1 MPSPNSA
8 WPGAAISICAC
19 ALKSQIQLYVEFKWW
34 ILVTTPEVRKFR
46 CDDKR
51 GGTATFRAQT
61 TFVNSVCAEHV
72 SARGGQP
79 SAVGPWLIPWSTST
93 CWGMSV
99 SRFPGSLY
107 VETYKVANCF
117 GVCDRSLADPAGY
130 EHLFGTECRRFAG
143 SSYVETY
150 EVVKRFGVRER
161 IPQNLAR
168 ALYGTTY
175 KCCHLSYRR
184 SEISEPLNKWSCM
197 QK

>member
-1 MPSPNSA
+1 MALPRFVHKQPLSTPFVLNTCPPAEVSPAPSVLG
-8 WPGAAISICAC
+8 WP
-19 ALKSQIQLYVEFKWW
+19 
-34 ILVTTPEVRKFR
+34 PR
-46 CDDKR
+46 
-51 GGTATFRAQT
+51 
-61 TFVNSVCAEHV
+61 
-72 SARGGQP
+72 
-79 SAVGPWLIPWSTST
+79 STST
-93 CWGMSV
+93 CLGMSV

-107 VETYKVANCF
+107 VETYKITNCF

-184 SEISEPLNKWSCM
+184 SEISEPLNK
-197 QK
+197 

>member
-79 SAVGPWLIPWSTST
+79 SAVGPWL
-93 CWGMSV
+93 
-99 SRFPGSLY
+99 
-107 VETYKVANCF
+107 A
-117 GVCDRSLADPAGY
+117 PAEY
-130 EHLFGTECRRFAG
+130 EYLFGNECQSFPWKLIRWNLQNYKLLWCVRSVLGWPRGIRALVWDRVQAFRWKLIRWNLRSCKTFWGARTNTTEFG
-143 SSYVETY
+143 SSI
-150 EVVKRFGVRER
+150 VRHHLQVLPPLLS
-161 IPQNLAR
+161 PQRNFR
-168 ALYGTTY
+168 T
-175 KCCHLSYRR
+175 
-184 SEISEPLNKWSCM
+184 SE
-197 QK
+197 